1 MLFFFC
7 AMPSPLRSVCDRLNV
22 LHTVTYVRLQ
32 LPHILFKLDLT
43 AAAAVG
49 LNTFQKHNISQL
61 FRRSKLN

>member
-7 AMPSPLRSVCDRLNV
+7 AMPSLLRSVCDRLNV

-43 AAAAVG
+43 AAAVG
-49 LNTFQKHNISQL
+49 LNTFQKHNVSQP